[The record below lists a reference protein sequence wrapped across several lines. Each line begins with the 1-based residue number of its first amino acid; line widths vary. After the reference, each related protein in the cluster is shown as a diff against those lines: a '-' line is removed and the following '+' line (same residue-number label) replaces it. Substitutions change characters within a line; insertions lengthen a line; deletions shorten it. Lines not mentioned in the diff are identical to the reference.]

1 MRSASLA
8 AFSSPNL
15 PPTAPHPLARLWLPN
30 VEACTAPLYRR
41 RTVWLVCSQ
50 PKSKPGALRAPLSA
64 TSVANS
70 SSSGPSRGATP
81 ASRGSTPD
89 EGGDADDQY
98 DFGSSLGNAAAVAA
112 LQMQPRTGAT
122 AGGGG
127 AGGGAGRHRPGGL
140 DGSGL
145 RVNVLGGGTGTG
157 PATVSGAL
165 GGHRDAPWEVHPSHC
180 VSF

>member
-1 MRSASLA
+1 VA
-8 AFSSPNL
+8 AY
-15 PPTAPHPLARLWLPN
+15 
-30 VEACTAPLYRR
+30 VEACTRYCTAAEQCGL
-41 RTVWLVCSQ
+41 SQ
-50 PKSKPGALRAPLSA
+50 PKSKPGTLRAPLSA

-145 RVNVLGGGTGTG
+145 RVNVLGGGIGTG

-165 GGHRDAPWEVHPSHC
+165 GGHRDAPWEVHPSQR